1 MQDDITS
8 LFGLD
13 VYTNECK
20 HLGKVEDAV
29 LDMDGKKISQLALT
43 DVNEEL
49 KDPSKKGILIPYRWV
64 MGVGDIVLV
73 KGVAG
78 FPPVP
83 EEK

>member
-20 HLGKVEDAV
+20 HLGKVENAV
-29 LDMDGKKISQLALT
+29 LDMDGKKIAQLALT
-43 DVNEEL
+43 DVDEEL

-73 KGVAG
+73 KRVVG
-78 FPPVP
+78 FPPSI
-83 EEK
+83 EEE